1 MVERTRASRAG
12 RTKQQARPAPKSPM
26 RKRQRTKTQ
35 QQNAEKLLDAMVAE
49 TIEVGLDNLQSGRVA
64 KAAGLTTGALYS
76 RYENAD
82 EMLIALWQHR
92 VCVPFLQHLRDVV
105 GFVQGTLP
113 LQHPVTRA
121 VEKPTPLL
129 RLGAEFLVVAQRND
143 TLSEV
148 ITPAIVATLDYL
160 GLNDRTDPL
169 AGAVIMVG
177 ASAGLGTIFRSF
189 ISSTNPGWGA
199 TLTSLRTAAAR
210 ATPQQFTAPRGDIAP
225 EPINT
230 GNPVRDDLLT
240 SAKRVVARV
249 GFKNATVTR
258 IARRAGFSTSAIYQ
272 LWPDKETMLDEA
284 INAVLVLD
292 YGQSSRAKFAA
303 LTDNRGDFGFTDSWY
318 FGMMPARRARLDFR
332 LECIIASRHRSATRS
347 ELQKFTRSA
356 DSILQSMFPKIPHA
370 ITAQIT
376 ATEQALGYGFVALT
390 KYSPQPQR
398 LDYFSLMSALAK
410 VARLA

>member
-105 GFVQGTLP
+105 GYVQGTLP

-148 ITPAIVATLDYL
+148 ITPAIVATLED
-160 GLNDRTDPL
+160 
-169 AGAVIMVG
+169 
-177 ASAGLGTIFRSF
+177 
-189 ISSTNPGWGA
+189 
-199 TLTSLRTAAAR
+199 
-210 ATPQQFTAPRGDIAP
+210 
-225 EPINT
+225 
-230 GNPVRDDLLT
+230 
-240 SAKRVVARV
+240 
-249 GFKNATVTR
+249 
-258 IARRAGFSTSAIYQ
+258 
-272 LWPDKETMLDEA
+272 
-284 INAVLVLD
+284 
-292 YGQSSRAKFAA
+292 
-303 LTDNRGDFGFTDSWY
+303 
-318 FGMMPARRARLDFR
+318 
-332 LECIIASRHRSATRS
+332 
-347 ELQKFTRSA
+347 
-356 DSILQSMFPKIPHA
+356 
-370 ITAQIT
+370 
-376 ATEQALGYGFVALT
+376 
-390 KYSPQPQR
+390 
-398 LDYFSLMSALAK
+398 
-410 VARLA
+410 